1 LTGEENMATKLS
13 GGKEIVRELAI
24 AVQDAGARELIVT
37 VRGDGIMFLRAKG
50 MQRQVMWKLDALYE
64 KGIKEGRS
72 A

>member
-1 LTGEENMATKLS
+1 MATKLS

-50 MQRQVMWKLDALYE
+50 LKRQVMWKLDALYE

>member
-1 LTGEENMATKLS
+1 MATKLS

>member
-1 LTGEENMATKLS
+1 MATKLS

-37 VRGDGIMFLRAKG
+37 VRGDGIMYLRAKG
-50 MQRQVMWKLDALYE
+50 MSRQVMWKLTALYD

-72 A
+72 I

>member
-1 LTGEENMATKLS
+1 MATKLN

-24 AVQDAGARELIVT
+24 VVQDAGARELIVT

-50 MQRQVMWKLDALYE
+50 LKRQVMWKLDALYE

-72 A
+72 I

>member
-1 LTGEENMATKLS
+1 MATKLN

-24 AVQDAGARELIVT
+24 VVQDAGARELIVT

-50 MQRQVMWKLDALYE
+50 LQRQVMWKLDALYE

>member
-1 LTGEENMATKLS
+1 MATKLS

-24 AVQDAGARELIVT
+24 VVQDGGARNLIVT
-37 VRGDGIMFLRAKG
+37 VRSDGIMYLRAKG
-50 MQRQVMWKLDALYE
+50 LQRQVMWKLDALYE

>member
-1 LTGEENMATKLS
+1 MATKLN

-24 AVQDAGARELIVT
+24 VVQDAGARELIVT

-50 MQRQVMWKLDALYE
+50 LKRQVMWKLDALYE

>member
-1 LTGEENMATKLS
+1 MATKLS

-50 MQRQVMWKLDALYE
+50 LKRQVMWKLDALYE

-72 A
+72 M